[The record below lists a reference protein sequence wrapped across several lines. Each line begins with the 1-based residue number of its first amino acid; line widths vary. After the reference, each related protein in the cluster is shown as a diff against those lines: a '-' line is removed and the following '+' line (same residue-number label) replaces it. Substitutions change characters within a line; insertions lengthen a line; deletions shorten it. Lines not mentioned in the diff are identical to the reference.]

1 MQAGKN
7 YIYFYNG
14 IIPNIIV
21 TKGEYEG
28 LHFSLDGSVVRSEYA
43 DGKENHSLE
52 SAYTLKKE
60 WKNIPSIQKDG
71 KIITFT
77 SKDKEFLD
85 DLILNF
91 VQEING

>member
-1 MQAGKN
+1 MQAGKD

-14 IIPNIIV
+14 IIHNIIV

-43 DGKENHSLE
+43 NGKENHSLE

-60 WKNIPSIQKDG
+60 WKNIPIEQKNNDM
-71 KIITFT
+71 ITFT
-77 SKDKEFLD
+77 QKDQEFFD

-91 VQEING
+91 VLEING

>member
-1 MQAGKN
+1 MQAGKD

-43 DGKENHSLE
+43 NGKENHSLE

-60 WKNIPSIQKDG
+60 WKNIPAIQKDG

>member
-1 MQAGKN
+1 MQAGKD

-43 DGKENHSLE
+43 NGKENHSLE
-52 SAYTLKKE
+52 SSYTLKKE
-60 WKNIPSIQKDG
+60 WKNIPAIQKDG

>member
-1 MQAGKN
+1 MQAGKD

-21 TKGEYEG
+21 SKGEYEG

-43 DGKENHSLE
+43 NGKENHSLE

-60 WKNIPSIQKDG
+60 WKNIPAIQKDG